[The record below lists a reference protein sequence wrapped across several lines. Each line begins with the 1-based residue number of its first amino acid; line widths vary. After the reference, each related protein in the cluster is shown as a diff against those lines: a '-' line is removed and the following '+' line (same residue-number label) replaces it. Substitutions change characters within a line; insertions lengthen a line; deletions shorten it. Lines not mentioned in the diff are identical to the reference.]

1 MVGEEVTV
9 DFSVDVL
16 SPGAGVASGLVTVS
30 NGVDECSGNLTDGS
44 GSCDLIPTFSGAQDL
59 DATYEGDSNFNA
71 STITHPFSGLSVEK
85 ASLTL
90 EITDMPVGPF
100 VIGQLFTISVVV
112 SPVDPGTLLP
122 VGAEITISNGV
133 DSCKAIVQLDG
144 SASCDIT
151 PSALDALDFVA
162 SFAGDDDFHA
172 NQSTPVA
179 GPQINKADT
188 QVSVST
194 SINPGV
200 ESTTI
205 IFTANVSVVAP
216 GDGDLTGFVQFQ
228 IDGVDTGDPVSV
240 LDGLAVSSEIT
251 DLPEG
256 MHAVKAIYLESTLF
270 NGSESS
276 ELSQKIIAGDHSET
290 VNPGQDTTIIYHGMQ
305 NGEPV
310 TTIVQIPADAV
321 DEELTVVYHQF
332 NETSLEKP
340 EGMDFVTHFTL
351 KVYKN
356 GDLQPGFEFLVPV
369 EISMEYNPK
378 EWDVETFQLLG
389 YYEADDVNW
398 QDDGIEIVEH
408 DVDNNTLLFT
418 IQHTTPDQFS
428 LLGTHKYLFF
438 FPLINK

>member
-151 PSALDALDFVA
+151 PSTLDALDFVA

-240 LDGLAVSSEIT
+240 WMVWQLVRKSPIYRKECTPSKPSTWKVRSSM
-251 DLPEG
+251 DPNR
-256 MHAVKAIYLESTLF
+256 A
-270 NGSESS
+270 SS
-276 ELSQKIIAGDHSET
+276 HKRLLLVII
-290 VNPGQDTTIIYHGMQ
+290 QR
-305 NGEPV
+305 
-310 TTIVQIPADAV
+310 
-321 DEELTVVYHQF
+321 L
-332 NETSLEKP
+332 
-340 EGMDFVTHFTL
+340 
-351 KVYKN
+351 
-356 GDLQPGFEFLVPV
+356 
-369 EISMEYNPK
+369 
-378 EWDVETFQLLG
+378 
-389 YYEADDVNW
+389 
-398 QDDGIEIVEH
+398 
-408 DVDNNTLLFT
+408 
-418 IQHTTPDQFS
+418 
-428 LLGTHKYLFF
+428 
-438 FPLINK
+438 